1 MRNNDDEKYNTSPK
15 AKTRLDIPHCVD
27 GKFIIKYFFD
37 ACNRITFCKFYSIV
51 LFFFYILVISRCVRQ
66 MINQET
72 VKNPPQW
79 RYIIPSR
86 CGYRFMKACLLVF
99 AVAFCVLLM
108 HSISYIPKITP
119 IFIRNSVRT
128 QLDRKTNRI
137 QIYPAEPCKSRALP
151 GGIIIGITKGGT
163 HALLTY
169 LALHPQVRTI
179 PHQVN
184 FFDLHYS
191 EGLDWYKK
199 QMPFNCDDQIITIE
213 KTPSY
218 FAQDYVPERIARM
231 NSSVKLLL
239 TVRDPVERTLSN
251 YLQVNATK
259 KVESIPTFENLA
271 YNNVTGTLKYKY
283 RALNRSLYYLH
294 MLPWLK
300 QFPLK
305 QIHIVSAEELVHNPY
320 AVMKGVEQ
328 YLGLDPWLSSD
339 MFYFNKTRGFFCYRK
354 ESINTC
360 LGDAKGRP
368 HPPMPL
374 QVQTQLQ
381 EYFHYWNQ
389 KFYKLVGQDFGW
401 Q

>member
-1 MRNNDDEKYNTSPK
+1 M
-15 AKTRLDIPHCVD
+15 I
-27 GKFIIKYFFD
+27 
-37 ACNRITFCKFYSIV
+37 NRCA
-51 LFFFYILVISRCVRQ
+51 RQ
-66 MINQET
+66 MTDQESARNQ
-72 VKNPPQW
+72 PQW
-79 RYIIPSR
+79 RYILPTR
-86 CGYRFMKACLLVF
+86 LGYRFIKECLVVF
-99 AVAFCVLLM
+99 AIAFCVLLVLI
-108 HSISYIPKITP
+108 HAISYIPKITP
-119 IFIRNSVRT
+119 VLTWNSVRT
-128 QLDRKTNRI
+128 SE
-137 QIYPAEPCKSRALP
+137 EPCKSRALP
-151 GGIIIGITKGGT
+151 GGIIIGVAKGGT

-169 LALHPQVRTI
+169 LSLHPQVRTS

-191 EGLDWYKK
+191 EGLDWYKN
-199 QMPFNCDDQIITIE
+199 QMPYNCDDQIITIE

-218 FAQDYVPERIARM
+218 FSQDYVPERVARM

-251 YLQVNATK
+251 YLEDKENVTK
-259 KVESIPTFENLA
+259 EVETYLTFENRTFS
-271 YNNVTGTLKYKY
+271 NVTGEIENKY
-283 RALNRSLYYLH
+283 RAINGSLYYLH

-305 QIHIVSAEELVHNPY
+305 EIHIVKAEELVHNPY

-339 MFYFNKTRGFFCYRK
+339 MFYFNKTRGFFCYRN
-354 ESINTC
+354 ENINTC
-360 LGDAKGRP
+360 LGDDKGRP
-368 HPPMPL
+368 HPLMPL
-374 QVQTQLQ
+374 QERTKLQ